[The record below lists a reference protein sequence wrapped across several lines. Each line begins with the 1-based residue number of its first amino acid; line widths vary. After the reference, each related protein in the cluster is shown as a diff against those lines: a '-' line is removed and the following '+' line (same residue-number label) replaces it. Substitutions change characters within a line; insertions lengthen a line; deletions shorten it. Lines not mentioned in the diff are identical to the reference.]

1 MPNQVLPLIPWNKEW
16 LLSSVVGRRKVTIWR
31 VRNSYS
37 LFDVQSHQNPF
48 FKIVKVPETKG
59 FALDNLNQIIGR
71 FKFSV
76 GIRQLKC
83 VDNLISIP

>member
-1 MPNQVLPLIPWNKEW
+1 W
-16 LLSSVVGRRKVTIWR
+16 VGEKLQSGEYEIRT
-31 VRNSYS
+31 
-37 LFDVQSHQNPF
+37 LFFDVQSHQNPF